1 MNLTH
6 TIIPLAALLFGF
18 AATAAE
24 PVANLALDAAA
35 DYRAAARYPASSW
48 PLLDAVD
55 PIVSERTPSPISA
68 GNAPRL
74 SVWTSGVAFEA
85 GQTVALFAQMEDTR
99 ADATLMQ
106 QTLAALGKK
115 PAAQSVRASIRNRA
129 GETLGEVVLRDDG
142 RGADALAGDR
152 IYSAQWTL
160 PAARQPAAGRAES
173 LLVRTVATLAD
184 GRERVTSGGFQYSHP
199 GAALTG
205 RYRDAVENGSL
216 KLLAEVEVNVAG
228 RYHLSGTLADA
239 LGAPRVQAQA
249 AQVLAPGKH
258 WIALDYYGLI
268 LRELGVAGPLT
279 LASVTLSS
287 TQAMPNALGPV
298 LRDQHRLAAIPLAAL
313 TDKPFGQPELLDAA
327 ARLERS
333 ASR

>member
-160 PAARQPAAGRAES
+160 PASWYARSRPLPMAESASLRVASSTAIRVPRSPAA
-173 LLVRTVATLAD
+173 TATQSK
-184 GRERVTSGGFQYSHP
+184 T
-199 GAALTG
+199 AA
-205 RYRDAVENGSL
+205 S
-216 KLLAEVEVNVAG
+216 
-228 RYHLSGTLADA
+228 SCS
-239 LGAPRVQAQA
+239 PR
-249 AQVLAPGKH
+249 
-258 WIALDYYGLI
+258 
-268 LRELGVAGPLT
+268 
-279 LASVTLSS
+279 
-287 TQAMPNALGPV
+287 
-298 LRDQHRLAAIPLAAL
+298 
-313 TDKPFGQPELLDAA
+313 
-327 ARLERS
+327 
-333 ASR
+333 SR

>member
-1 MNLTH
+1 MKLTQNLF
-6 TIIPLAALLFGF
+6 PLAALIAAF

-55 PIVSERTPSPISA
+55 PILAERNPAPISA

-85 GQTVALFAQMEDTR
+85 GQTVALFAQLEDTR
-99 ADATLMQ
+99 ADASLVQ

-115 PAAQSVRASIRNRA
+115 PAAQSVTASIRNRA
-129 GETLGEVVLRDDG
+129 GATLGEVVLRDDG
-142 RGADALAGDR
+142 RGADLLAGDR
-152 IYSAQWTL
+152 IYSGQWTL
-160 PAARQPAAGRAES
+160 PAAQQPAPGRAES

-184 GRERVTSGGFQYSHP
+184 GRERVTAGGFQYSHP
-199 GAALTG
+199 GAKLTG

-216 KLLAEVEVNVAG
+216 QLLAEIEVKTAG
-228 RYHLSGTLADA
+228 RYHLSGTLADT
-239 LGAPRVQAQA
+239 LGAPRAQAQA
-249 AQVLAPGKH
+249 AQVLTPGRH

-268 LRELGVAGPLT
+268 LRELGAAGPLT

-298 LRDQHRLAAIPLAAL
+298 LKDQHRIAALPLAAL
-313 TDKPFGQPELLDAA
+313 TDQPFGQPELLDAA
-327 ARLERS
+327 ARLERT
-333 ASR
+333 AAR